1 MKGMKD
7 TRARQKRN
15 EHTGERRRGSL
26 VRVLLERP
34 GGASDRREPV
44 PKEGQQWQS
53 KVSPLSEERD
63 ASADALTFTRRSEL
77 FFKENSKITTKQYDN
92 DMSR

>member
-1 MKGMKD
+1 MKGMKE
-7 TRARQKRN
+7 TKARQERN

-44 PKEGQQWQS
+44 PKEGHRWQS
-53 KVSPLSEERD
+53 KESPLSEERD
-63 ASADALTFTRRSEL
+63 ASADALIFTRQWEP
-77 FFKENSKITTKQYDN
+77 FFKENSKNNKAVRQ
-92 DMSR
+92 